1 MYIQTRPKSKSPL
14 IPSNPLQSPWS
25 GEELNNALKRT
36 FFTYHTTDER
46 VQRDS
51 AIDHPVILIGEFT
64 LRCMHRMAQ
73 RKKKIYAPN
82 RLVG

>member
-1 MYIQTRPKSKSPL
+1 
-14 IPSNPLQSPWS
+14 
-25 GEELNNALKRT
+25 
-36 FFTYHTTDER
+36 